1 MNFSDECVKG
11 LGVTR
16 SNLEWKDCFW
26 KYNTAT
32 MWTVGKATVM

>member
-11 LGVTR
+11 SGV
-16 SNLEWKDCFW
+16 NLEWKDCFW

-32 MWTVGKATVM
+32 MWTVGKTTVM